1 VVNRR
6 LGLAIALACSASV
19 ARAEP
24 DPMPAEDKP
33 VDKPAPKADDTA
45 AKPDKAAPSD
55 PYTDGKSTTK
65 SKSKTAKPVD
75 PYSDAKSTKSNA
87 STKSSKS
94 TKTAKKKTST
104 KTAKSRKATTPAKR
118 GSHHHDD
125 AHITTSTTTSE
136 EPTDPSRFDKIADP
150 SQTPAV
156 RYGELEADACYAEL
170 AHRHIAYT
178 RETATGVDAGVR
190 LAGPLHGVTFR
201 TNESQK
207 QRATSH
213 WEIGDC
219 RLILS
224 LDDFAEILTRYNIV
238 EVRHYSMYRKP
249 SEGEKATPG
258 KRHNGAVAIDA
269 AKFIDKDGAV
279 LEVDKDFHGAI
290 GDKTCGD
297 GAAPHPVT
305 PEATKLRSIL
315 CDAVAA
321 HLFNVVLTPNYNPPH
336 HNHFHLEVTRGV
348 KWFLVH

>member
-1 VVNRR
+1 
-6 LGLAIALACSASV
+6 
-19 ARAEP
+19 
-24 DPMPAEDKP
+24 MPAEDKP
-33 VDKPAPKADDTA
+33 AEKPAPKGD
-45 AKPDKAAPSD
+45 DKASSTDEKVARPDDKSD
-55 PYTDGKSTTK
+55 SRSSSPTK
-65 SKSKTAKPVD
+65 SKS
-75 PYSDAKSTKSNA
+75 AKS
-87 STKSSKS
+87 KSSKS
-94 TKTAKKKTST
+94 KSSKTAKKKTST
-104 KTAKSRKATTPAKR
+104 TTAKSRKATTPAKR
-118 GSHHHDD
+118 GTHHHDD
-125 AHITTSTTTSE
+125 AHITASSSSTTE
-136 EPTDPSRFDKIADP
+136 EPTDPSRFDKVVDP

-156 RYGELEADACYAEL
+156 RYGSLEADACYAEL
-170 AHRHIAYT
+170 ARRHIAFT
-178 RETATGVDAGVR
+178 RESASGVDAPVR
-190 LAGPLHGVTFR
+190 LAGPLHGVTFK
-201 TNESQK
+201 TNLPEK

-249 SEGEKATPG
+249 TEGERATPG

-279 LEVDKDFHGAI
+279 LDVDKQFNGAI

>member
-1 VVNRR
+1 
-6 LGLAIALACSASV
+6 
-19 ARAEP
+19 
-24 DPMPAEDKP
+24 MPAEDKP
-33 VDKPAPKADDTA
+33 VDKPAAKSDDSAT
-45 AKPDKAAPSD
+45 KTDKAAPVD
-55 PYTDGKSTTK
+55 PYTDGKSSPKSKSAKSKSATTK
-65 SKSKTAKPVD
+65 SST
-75 PYSDAKSTKSNA
+75 SDSTTSDSSATKSATSN
-87 STKSSKS
+87 SSKS
-94 TKTAKKKTST
+94 KPKTKTAKKKTST

-125 AHITTSTTTSE
+125 QRITTSASTSD
-136 EPTDPSRFDKIADP
+136 EPTDPSRFDKVSDP

-156 RYGELEADACYAEL
+156 RYGNLEADACYAEL
-170 AHRHIAYT
+170 SRRHIAYT
-178 RETATGVDAGVR
+178 REAAAGVDAGVR

-201 TNESQK
+201 TNESDK

-219 RLILS
+219 RLILA
-224 LDDFAEILTRYNIV
+224 LDDFAADILSRYNIV

-249 SEGEKATPG
+249 SEGAQATPG

-297 GAAPHPVT
+297 GAAPHPAT
-305 PEATKLRSIL
+305 PEATKLRAIL

>member
-1 VVNRR
+1 
-6 LGLAIALACSASV
+6 
-19 ARAEP
+19 
-24 DPMPAEDKP
+24 MPAEDKP
-33 VDKPAPKADDTA
+33 VEKPAAKADDS
-45 AKPDKAAPSD
+45 AKPDKSAPVD
-55 PYTDGKSTTK
+55 PYTDAKAKSKSAKSKSSTTK
-65 SKSKTAKPVD
+65 SASSSDSSSKSSSDSANSTTAKAD
-75 PYSDAKSTKSNA
+75 SSTTSSSSKSSK
-87 STKSSKS
+87 SKS

-136 EPTDPSRFDKIADP
+136 EPTDPSRFDKVADP
-150 SQTPAV
+150 SQSPAV
-156 RYGELEADACYAEL
+156 RYGSLEADACYAEL
-170 AHRHIAYT
+170 ARRHIAYS
-178 RETATGVDAGVR
+178 RETAAGVDAGVR

-201 TNESQK
+201 TNESEK
-207 QRATSH
+207 QRVTSH

-249 SEGEKATPG
+249 TEGEKATPG